1 MTDWIQTRSGKKLTP
16 RTLAPEQVGSI
27 EEIAHSLAHEFRFSR
42 QTLIPY
48 SVAEHCVRGS
58 RLLPAAFAG
67 AFLLHELSE
76 VYLPD
81 VPAPLK
87 TFVAV
92 EGRAPGEWVDW
103 ADLERQHTAVILKAL
118 GLSSLESLI
127 YSPEVRRMDLAM
139 LAAEKRDL
147 MSPEPEPWGLTVE
160 PANTGTITPWGPAVA
175 AVQFSGRFHE
185 LFDTGV

>member
-16 RTLAPEQVGSI
+16 RALAPEQVGSI

-42 QTLIPY
+42 QTLVPY

-87 TFVAV
+87 PFLFVEA
-92 EGRAPGEWVDW
+92 EASPAITW
-103 ADLERQHTAVILKAL
+103 AGLERQHTHVILKAL
-118 GLSSLESLI
+118 GLSSLEPLI
-127 YSPEVRRMDLAM
+127 YSPEVRQMDLAM

-147 MSPEPEPWGLTVE
+147 MGPEPEPWGLTVE
-160 PANTGTITPWGPAVA
+160 PAYGSISPWVPAVA
-175 AVQFSGRFHE
+175 RGYFLERFRE